1 MIHSV
6 RFINRRYANVGNAW
20 ESEAPAE
27 LATVRFGR
35 SLTLPNESPC
45 SRSRRRFSLRRGF
58 TLLELILSLALCAV
72 VAGLIGSLVHIYLIN
87 QETGRDSVQQSQMAR
102 AILNMIAEDVRTSV
116 RYQSF
121 DTSGLQE
128 LLSGSTGGG
137 STGGGATSGG
147 SSGGSASGSSSSGGG
162 GTTGATTSGSTSGA
176 STGGASSS
184 GGGATDTGSTSTTT
198 TAPLPP
204 GIYGS
209 STSIEIDVSRLPR
222 PDEYYPKVGDTSL
235 GTLGDMPSDVKT
247 VGYYVQSPR
256 TDGVQDSL
264 GQLSQQAASL
274 NSGTLAVANGG
285 LVRRSVDRAV
295 TQYSYEM
302 GQSSQL
308 QRTGEL
314 VAPEVL
320 AIEFQYFDGAT
331 WQTQWDGSQ
340 QGLPHVVK
348 ITIAMQRDSKAKSN
362 PLSPGLAIST
372 ISTSMIQEYGIEIYS
387 TNTIIPGAQL
397 LVAPQGTTATG
408 STDTGM
414 SNMGL

>member
-1 MIHSV
+1 MIPSKP
-6 RFINRRYANVGNAW
+6 R
-20 ESEAPAE
+20 
-27 LATVRFGR
+27 
-35 SLTLPNESPC
+35 TLPSKELSRH
-45 SRSRRRFSLRRGF
+45 RSRRRFSLRGGF

-128 LLSGSTGGG
+128 LLSGATGGG
-137 STGGGATSGG
+137 STSGGATSGG
-147 SSGGSASGSSSSGGG
+147 SSGGSSTGGSSSGGG
-162 GTTGATTSGSTSGA
+162 GTTGAATSGSTSGA
-176 STGGASSS
+176 SAAGASSS
-184 GGGATDTGSTSTTT
+184 STGATDAGSTSTTS

-256 TDGVQDSL
+256 SDGVQDSL

-274 NSGTLAVANGG
+274 NAGTLAVANGG

-314 VAPEVL
+314 IAPEVL

-408 STDTGM
+408 SSDTGM

>member
-1 MIHSV
+1 MIPSKP
-6 RFINRRYANVGNAW
+6 R
-20 ESEAPAE
+20 
-27 LATVRFGR
+27 
-35 SLTLPNESPC
+35 TLPSKELSRH
-45 SRSRRRFSLRRGF
+45 RSRRRFSLRGGF

-128 LLSGSTGGG
+128 LLSGATGGG
-137 STGGGATSGG
+137 STGGATSGG
-147 SSGGSASGSSSSGGG
+147 SSGGGSSGGSSTGGG
-162 GTTGATTSGSTSGA
+162 GTTGAATSGNTSGNTSGA
-176 STGGASSS
+176 SAAGASSS
-184 GGGATDTGSTSTTT
+184 STGATDAGSTSTTS

-222 PDEYYPKVGDTSL
+222 PDEYYPKVGDNSL

-264 GQLSQQAASL
+264 GQLSQQAAGL
-274 NSGTLAVANGG
+274 NAGTLAVANGG

-314 VAPEVL
+314 IAPEVL

>member
-1 MIHSV
+1 MIRWTPMFYR
-6 RFINRRYANVGNAW
+6 RFARH
-20 ESEAPAE
+20 
-27 LATVRFGR
+27 RFGR
-35 SLTLPNESPC
+35 SLTLPGNESSC
-45 SRSRRRFSLRRGF
+45 RRSSVNRRGF

-128 LLSGSTGGG
+128 LLSGATGGG
-137 STGGGATSGG
+137 SSGGGSSGGGATSGG
-147 SSGGSASGSSSSGGG
+147 SSGGSSSGGG
-162 GTTGATTSGSTSGA
+162 GTTGAATSGGTSGA
-176 STGGASSS
+176 SAGGASSS
-184 GGGATDTGSTSTTT
+184 GSGATDTSSNSTTT

-222 PDEYYPKVGDTSL
+222 PDEYYPKVGNTSL

-256 TDGVQDSL
+256 SDGVQDSL

-274 NSGTLAVANGG
+274 NSGTLAMANGG
-285 LVRRSVDRAV
+285 LIRRSVDRAV

-314 VAPEVL
+314 IAPEVL

-348 ITIAMQRDSKAKSN
+348 ITIAMQRESKAKSN

-414 SNMGL
+414 SKMGL